1 MIEYSRSGK
10 AGTGM
15 CCLSVVVCLACAYAQ
30 LCNGVCLGPA
40 YTSTTTVKMTTA
52 TISTTIS
59 TTSIHV
65 SGELDP
71 SVGTGSAS
79 IVTVLKHRR
88 KELRNKHH
96 SWSHTYIY
104 MWVDVCVFVVFSG

>member
-1 MIEYSRSGK
+1 MHN
-10 AGTGM
+10 
-15 CCLSVVVCLACAYAQ
+15 C
-30 LCNGVCLGPA
+30 VCLGPA
-40 YTSTTTVKMTTA
+40 YTTATTVKMMTT

-65 SGELDP
+65 NGELDP

-88 KELRNKHH
+88 KE
-96 SWSHTYIY
+96 
-104 MWVDVCVFVVFSG
+104 